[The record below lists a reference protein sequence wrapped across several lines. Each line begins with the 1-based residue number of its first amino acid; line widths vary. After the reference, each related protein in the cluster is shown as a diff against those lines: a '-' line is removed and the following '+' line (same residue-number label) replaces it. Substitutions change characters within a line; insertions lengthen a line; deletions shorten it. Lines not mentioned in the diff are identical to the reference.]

1 MVESSGRQ
9 PGRCA
14 PDPPPRRD
22 HDDPAQYIPGEVYQM
37 KKKYAVMDGNTA
49 AAHVAYAFTEVAA
62 IYPITPSSPMA
73 EKVDEWAAKGRK
85 NLFGSTVDVIQMQSE
100 AGAAGT
106 CHGSLQAG
114 ALTTTFTS
122 SQGLM
127 LMIPAMYAMG
137 GQFLPSVMHIAS
149 RVVTSNHHS
158 IFGDHTDFMTC
169 RTTGYAMLMSS
180 CPQEAMDLG
189 AVAHLS
195 AIDARYAFM
204 HCFDGFRTS
213 HEMQRI
219 EALDYEDLRGL
230 VNQDSLKAFR
240 RSALNPEHPTNRG
253 NNVNPDV
260 YFQCKEGANE
270 KAASLPDTVQHY
282 MDEISKLTGRDYKLF
297 NYYGAPDAEDVI
309 VVMCSASETV
319 KETVDFLNAQGRKV
333 GMVQIHL
340 YRPFSVKHFAAAIP
354 ATCKRIAVLD
364 RSKETGSVGE
374 PVYLD
379 VVTALNQAGLG
390 HIRVVGGRYGLSS
403 KDTTPGQIIAVY
415 DNLKQEN
422 PKNSFT
428 IGIVDDVTHTSLD
441 YKDVELPHPG
451 EVSCK
456 LWGLGG
462 DGTVGANKN
471 AISTIGLV
479 ADKYAQAYFSYDS
492 MKSGGLTQSHL
503 RFGDEPIRSTYLV
516 SSADFVAVHAPT
528 YVNKYDTTEDLKD
541 GGIYLL
547 NCPWSVED
555 LETRLPGKMK
565 RDLCRKHAQ
574 FYIIDAAKLAVQV
587 GLGEKRTNSILQAAF
602 FALTKVIPL
611 DMAVEDMKK
620 NNYNSYFKK
629 GGQEIVDLNNRA
641 VDVGLTGMTKV
652 EVPAAWAD
660 AKDGAPEEL
669 KGTDFVKEIVV
680 PMDRQHGDKLPVS
693 LFKRHN
699 CLDGTWENGTTAY
712 SKRGVAVTVPQWNPD
727 VCIQCNR
734 CAMACP
740 HAAIR
745 PVLLTEE
752 EKAGAPESFVTV
764 PAKGLGKD
772 APAYSFRMQVSPYDC
787 LGCGVCLTV
796 CPANASDKTADALVM
811 TPFEEMK
818 AEQANF
824 DEVAMNDKYLKKD
837 VISDKTVKNLQF
849 AKPYFQFSAACAG
862 CAETTYIKLVSQLV
876 GDRMYIGNAAGCS
889 SAISGGAP
897 ILPYCKDSCGRGPAW
912 EHSLFEDNAEF
923 AYGFFHAQ
931 DAIRKEILIRLEDLK
946 SAGVAVEAIDAYLNN
961 WEDKEK
967 TRAVSDALVAALEK
981 AEKTE
986 DVQFVLDNKEYLSK
1000 KSIWAIGGDGWA
1012 YDIGF
1017 GGIDHVMAQNR
1028 DVNLLV
1034 LDTEVYSNTGGQSS
1048 KSTPTSAVA
1057 KFAAGGKQVAK
1068 KDLGAI
1074 LMSYGY
1080 VYVAQVAMGADP
1092 NQTLKA
1098 IREAESYPGP
1108 SIVICYCPC
1117 LEQHIKAGMG
1127 CSQTE
1132 MKKAVECGYWHLY
1145 RYDPRRIAEGKNPFQ
1160 LDSAEPD
1167 TSKLMDYLMGE
1178 NRFASLKN
1186 NFPEKAEALYQQE
1199 IANLKA
1205 RYEKYRK
1212 MAQEQ

>member
-1 MVESSGRQ
+1 MS
-9 PGRCA
+9 
-14 PDPPPRRD
+14 
-22 HDDPAQYIPGEVYQM
+22 
-37 KKKYAVMDGNTA
+37 KKIVVMDGNTA

-73 EKVDEWAAKGRK
+73 EKADEWSAKGRK

-169 RTTGYAMLMSS
+169 RTTGYGMLMSS
-180 CPQEAMDLG
+180 SPQEAMDLA

-195 AIDARYAFM
+195 AISAKYAFM

-230 VNQDSLKAFR
+230 VDQEALKDFR
-240 RSALNPEHPTNRG
+240 RHALNPEHPTNRG

-260 YFQCKEGANE
+260 YFQCKEGANV
-270 KAASLPDTVQHY
+270 KAAAVPETVQHY
-282 MDEISKLTGRDYKLF
+282 MDEINKLTGRDYQLF
-297 NYYGAPDAEDVI
+297 NYYGAPDAEEVI
-309 VVMCSASETV
+309 VVMCSASEAV
-319 KETVDFLNAQGRKV
+319 KETVDYLNARGRKV
-333 GMVQIHL
+333 GLVQIHL

-354 ATCKRIAVLD
+354 ATVKKIAVLD

-379 VVTALNQAGLG
+379 VVTALNQAGRG
-390 HIRVVGGRYGLSS
+390 NIQVVGGRYGLSS
-403 KDTTPGQIIAVY
+403 KDTTPGQLIAVY
-415 DNLKQEN
+415 DNLRLES
-422 PKNSFT
+422 PKNNFT
-428 IGIVDDVTHTSLD
+428 IGINDDVTHTSLE
-441 YKDVELPHPG
+441 YREVELAHPG
-451 EVSCK
+451 EVACK

-479 ADKYAQAYFSYDS
+479 ANKYAQAYFSYDS

-503 RFGDEPIRSTYLV
+503 RFGDSPIRSTYTV

-528 YVNKYDTTEDLKD
+528 YVSKYDTTEDLKE
-541 GGIYLL
+541 GGTFLL
-547 NCPWSVED
+547 NCPWSVEE
-555 LETRLPGKMK
+555 LEERLPGKMK
-565 RDLCRKHAQ
+565 RDLARKHAH
-574 FYIIDAAKLAVQV
+574 FYIIDAASLAAGI
-587 GLGEKRTNSILQAAF
+587 GLGKRTNSILQAAF

-611 DMAVEDMKK
+611 EMAVEDMKK

-629 GGQEIVDLNNRA
+629 AGQKIVDLNNQA
-641 VDVGLTGMTKV
+641 VDVGVSAAVRV
-652 EVPAAWAD
+652 EIPASWAD
-660 AKDGAPEEL
+660 AADTPAAEPKNVTP
-669 KGTDFVKEIVV
+669 FVRDIVL
-680 PMDRQHGDKLPVS
+680 PMDRQQGDKLPVS
-693 LFKRHN
+693 VFQKHGV
-699 CLDGTWENGTTAY
+699 LDGTWENGTSAY
-712 SKRGVAVTVPQWNPD
+712 SKRGVATAVPKWNGEA
-727 VCIQCNR
+727 CIQCNR
-734 CAMACP
+734 CAMSCP

-745 PVLLTEE
+745 PVLLSEE
-752 EKAGAPESFVTV
+752 EKAGVSASFTTV

-787 LGCGVCLTV
+787 LGCGVCLTA
-796 CPANASDKTADALVM
+796 CPAKDKGALVM

-818 AEQANF
+818 AEQENF
-824 DEVAMNDKYLKKD
+824 DEVAMNDRYLKKD
-837 VISDKTVKNLQF
+837 VISDKSVKSIQF

-862 CAETTYIKLVSQLV
+862 CAETTYIKLLSQLV
-876 GDRMYIGNAAGCS
+876 GDRMYAGNAAGCS

-897 ILPYCKDSCGRGPAW
+897 ILPYCKDSRGCGPAW

-931 DAIRKEILIRLEDLK
+931 DSIRKELLIRLESMRD
-946 SAGVAVEAIDAYLNN
+946 AGVAVDAIDAYLADWN
-961 WEDKEK
+961 DHEK
-967 TRAVSDALVAALEK
+967 SRAVSDALIAALEK
-981 AEKTE
+981 CGQTPDTAYI
-986 DVQFVLDNKEYLSK
+986 LDNKEYLAK
-1000 KSIWAIGGDGWA
+1000 KSVWAIGGDGWA

-1048 KSTPTSAVA
+1048 KSTPASAVA

-1068 KDLGAI
+1068 KDLGGI
-1074 LMSYGY
+1074 LMQYGY
-1080 VYVAQVAMGADP
+1080 VYVAQVAMGADQA
-1092 NQTLKA
+1092 QTLKA
-1098 IREAESYPGP
+1098 LREAEAYPGP
-1108 SIVICYCPC
+1108 AIVICYCPC

-1127 CSQTE
+1127 CSQDE

-1145 RYDPRRIAEGKNPFQ
+1145 RYDPRRAAEGKNPFQ

-1167 TSKLMDYLMGE
+1167 TDKLMDFLMGE

-1186 NFPEKAEALYQQE
+1186 NFPERADALYAKE
-1199 IANLKA
+1199 VADVKA
-1205 RYEKYRK
+1205 RYAKYRK
-1212 MAQEQ
+1212 MAEN

>member
-1 MVESSGRQ
+1 MS
-9 PGRCA
+9 
-14 PDPPPRRD
+14 
-22 HDDPAQYIPGEVYQM
+22 
-37 KKKYAVMDGNTA
+37 KKYAVMDGNMA
-49 AAHVAYAFTEVAA
+49 AAHTAYAFTEVAA

-73 EKVDEWAAKGRK
+73 EKVDEWSAKGRK

-106 CHGSLQAG
+106 CHGAAQAG

-137 GQFLPSVMHIAS
+137 GQFLPNVMHIAS

-180 CPQEAMDLG
+180 SPQEAMDLA

-195 AIDARYAFM
+195 AIRSRYAFM

-219 EALDYEDLRGL
+219 EALDYEDLRKLIDYGA
-230 VNQDSLKAFR
+230 LKEFR
-240 RSALNPEHPTNRG
+240 RQSLNPEHPTNRG

-260 YFQCKEGANE
+260 YFQCKEGANI
-270 KAASLPDTVQHY
+270 KAASVPGTVQHY
-282 MDEISKLTGRDYKLF
+282 MDEINKLTGRDYKLF
-297 NYYGAPDAEDVI
+297 NYYGAPDAEEVI
-309 VVMCSASETV
+309 VVMCSASEAV
-319 KETVDFLNAQGRKV
+319 KETVDYLNAQGRKV
-333 GMVQIHL
+333 GLVQIHL
-340 YRPFSVKHFAAAIP
+340 YRPFSVEHFAAAVP
-354 ATCKRIAVLD
+354 ATCKKIAVLD

-379 VVTALNQAGLG
+379 VVTALNQAGRSG
-390 HIRVVGGRYGLSS
+390 IQIVGGRYGLSS

-415 DNLKQEN
+415 DNLKKDR

-441 YKDVELPHPG
+441 YQEVELSHPG

-479 ADKYAQAYFSYDS
+479 ANKYAQAYFSYDS

-503 RFGDEPIRSTYLV
+503 RFGDNPIRSTYNV
-516 SSADFVAVHAPT
+516 SSADFIAVHAPT
-528 YVNKYDTTEDLKD
+528 YVSKYDTTEDLKE
-541 GGIYLL
+541 GGTFLL
-547 NCPWSVED
+547 NCPWSVEE

-565 RDLCRKHAQ
+565 RDLANKHAQ
-574 FYIIDAAKLAVQV
+574 FYIIDASKLAVQV
-587 GLGEKRTNSILQAAF
+587 GLGANRTNSILQAAF

-629 GGQEIVDLNNRA
+629 AGQKIVDMNNAA
-641 VDVGLTGMTKV
+641 VDMGVSAAVKV
-652 EVPAAWAD
+652 EIPAGWAD
-660 AKDGAPEEL
+660 APDTPAPEINA
-669 KGTDFVKEIVV
+669 TPFVKEIVL
-680 PMDRQHGDKLPVS
+680 PMDRQQGDKLPVS
-693 LFKRHN
+693 VFQKHGV
-699 CLDGTWENGTTAY
+699 LDGTWENGTSAY
-712 SKRGVAVTVPQWNPD
+712 SKRGVAVKVPKWNAES
-727 VCIQCNR
+727 CIQCNR
-734 CAMACP
+734 CAMCCP

-745 PVLLTEE
+745 PVLLTGE
-752 EKAGAPESFVTV
+752 EKAGVPASFETV

-772 APAYSFRMQVSPYDC
+772 APAYFFRMQISPYDC
-787 LGCGVCLTV
+787 LGCGVCLTA
-796 CPANASDKTADALVM
+796 CPANQSGKTADALVM
-811 TPFEEMK
+811 VPFEEMK
-818 AEQANF
+818 PEQENF
-824 DEVAMNDKYLKKD
+824 DKVAMNDAYLKKD
-837 VISDKTVKNLQF
+837 VISSKNVKSIQF

-862 CAETTYIKLVSQLV
+862 CAETTYIKLLSQLV
-876 GDRMYIGNAAGCS
+876 GDRMYAGNAAGCS

-897 ILPYCKDSCGRGPAW
+897 ILPYCKDSRGWGPAW

-923 AYGFFHAQ
+923 AYGYFHAQ
-931 DAIRKEILIRLEDLK
+931 DAIRKELLVRMEALK
-946 SAGVAVEAIDAYLNN
+946 EAGIAVEAVGAYQQDWNSS
-961 WEDKEK
+961 EK
-967 TRAVSDALVAALEK
+967 SRAVSDALISALEA
-981 AEKTE
+981 AEQTE
-986 DVQFVLDNKEYLSK
+986 DVRYILENKEFLAK
-1000 KSIWAIGGDGWA
+1000 KSVWAIGGDGWA

-1048 KSTPTSAVA
+1048 KATPTSAVA

-1068 KDLGAI
+1068 KDLGGI
-1074 LMSYGY
+1074 LMQYGY
-1080 VYVAQVAMGADP
+1080 VYVAQVAMGADQA
-1092 NQTLKA
+1092 QTLKA
-1098 IREAESYPGP
+1098 LREAEEYPGP
-1108 SIVICYCPC
+1108 SIVIAYCPC

-1127 CSQTE
+1127 CSQDE

-1145 RYDPRRIAEGKNPFQ
+1145 RYDPRRSAEGLNPFQ

-1167 TSKLMDYLMGE
+1167 TGKLMDFLMGE

-1186 NFPEKAEALYQQE
+1186 NFPEKAEALYE
-1199 IANLKA
+1199 KAIADIKTRYA
-1205 RYEKYRK
+1205 RYKKLAEG
-1212 MAQEQ
+1212 